1 MLSARLGVSAVQSP
15 QSTAIEAVLSKVVV
29 GVRVQRLTSDELL
42 MTAVEDHPWQ
52 AFLSWC
58 LGATTGLGNVDA
70 SIPWQ
75 KALTILLYGPEQAV
89 HPKIRCQLR
98 SHVCLHGKPI
108 TQRLARMIQITIP
121 TVSGI

>member
-1 MLSARLGVSAVQSP
+1 
-15 QSTAIEAVLSKVVV
+15 
-29 GVRVQRLTSDELL
+29 

-52 AFLSWC
+52 AFLPWC
-58 LGATTGLGNVDA
+58 LRATTGLGNVDA

-108 TQRLARMIQITIP
+108 TQQLARMIQIDYTHSLGNLNP
-121 TVSGI
+121 EHWRPLLSKGITSP